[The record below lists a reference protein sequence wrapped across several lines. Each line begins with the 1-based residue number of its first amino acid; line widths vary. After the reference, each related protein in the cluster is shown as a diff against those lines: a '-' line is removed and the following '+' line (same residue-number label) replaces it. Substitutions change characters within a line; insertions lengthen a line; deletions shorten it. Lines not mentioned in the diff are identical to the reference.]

1 MNPGA
6 AARLQLCCAPMS
18 STRDKSAPLDQSR
31 LAHTLGYAIARAAV
45 TTNQLFAQGVGD
57 PLGLRPVEFTLLQLI
72 FSNPATTQKRL
83 CDLLRVPA
91 PQMTLILDR
100 LQERGWLVRER
111 DANDRR
117 ALHLRLTPAGTR
129 LAEKSLAAL
138 QDSEQALEQVLTSG
152 ERLLLQE
159 LLAKV
164 AR

>member
-1 MNPGA
+1 MS
-6 AARLQLCCAPMS
+6 AP
-18 STRDKSAPLDQSR
+18 RDKHPPLDQSR

-45 TTNQLFAQGVGD
+45 TTNQLFNQGVGD

-72 FSNPATTQKRL
+72 LSNPDTTQKRL

-100 LQERGWLVRER
+100 LQERGWVKRER
-111 DANDRR
+111 SANDRR
-117 ALHLRLTPAGTR
+117 ALHLRLSPAGAR

-138 QDSEQALEQVLTSG
+138 QETEQVIDGILTSG
-152 ERLLLQE
+152 ERQLLQE

>member
-1 MNPGA
+1 MTGA
-6 AARLQLCCAPMS
+6 AILSTMS
-18 STRDKSAPLDQSR
+18 PSREKSPALDQSR

-45 TTNQLFAQGVGD
+45 TTNSLFSQSVGET
-57 PLGLRPVEFTLLQLI
+57 LGLRPVEFTLLQLI
-72 FSNPATTQKRL
+72 LSNPNTTQKRL

-100 LQERGWLVRER
+100 LLERGWVVRER

-117 ALHLRLTPAGTR
+117 ALHLRLTPGGAQ
-129 LAEKSLAAL
+129 LAEQSLTAL
-138 QDSEQALEQVLTSG
+138 RSAEQALDGVLTGG

>member
-1 MNPGA
+1 
-6 AARLQLCCAPMS
+6 MS
-18 STRDKSAPLDQSR
+18 SSREKSPALDQSR

-45 TTNQLFAQGVGD
+45 STNQLFGQGVGE

-72 FSNPATTQKRL
+72 FSNPDTTQKRL

-100 LQERGWLVRER
+100 LQERGWVVRER

-129 LAEKSLAAL
+129 LAEKSLTAL
-138 QDSEQALEQVLTSG
+138 QQAEQALDHVLTGG

>member
-1 MNPGA
+1 
-6 AARLQLCCAPMS
+6 MS
-18 STRDKSAPLDQSR
+18 SSREKSPPLDQSR

-45 TTNQLFAQGVGD
+45 NTNQLFSQGVGD

-72 FSNPATTQKRL
+72 FSNPDTTQKRL

-100 LQERGWLVRER
+100 LQERGWVVRER
-111 DANDRR
+111 DAKDRR
-117 ALHLRLTPAGTR
+117 AMHLRLSPAGAR

-138 QDSEQALEQVLTSG
+138 REAEHVLDHVLTGG

>member
-1 MNPGA
+1 
-6 AARLQLCCAPMS
+6 MS
-18 STRDKSAPLDQSR
+18 PLREKSPPLDQSR

-45 TTNQLFAQGVGD
+45 TTNQLFGQGVNE

-72 FSNPATTQKRL
+72 FSNRNTTQKRL

-100 LQERGWLVRER
+100 LQERGWVERER

-117 ALHLRLTPAGTR
+117 ALHLRLTPEGER
-129 LAEKSLAAL
+129 LAEQSLAAL
-138 QDSEQALEQVLTSG
+138 QVAEQALDRVLSSG

>member
-1 MNPGA
+1 
-6 AARLQLCCAPMS
+6 MS
-18 STRDKSAPLDQSR
+18 PSREKSPPLDQSR

-45 TTNQLFAQGVGD
+45 TTNQLYSQGVGEA
-57 PLGLRPVEFTLLQLI
+57 LGVRPVEFTLLQLI
-72 FSNPATTQKRL
+72 FSNRNTTQKRL

-91 PQMTLILDR
+91 PQMTLNHDR
-100 LQERGWLVRER
+100 LQERGWVVRER

-117 ALHLRLTPAGTR
+117 ALHLQLTPDGER
-129 LAEKSLAAL
+129 LAEQSLAAL
-138 QDSEQALEQVLTSG
+138 RVAEQALAPVLTEG

>member
-1 MNPGA
+1 
-6 AARLQLCCAPMS
+6 MS
-18 STRDKSAPLDQSR
+18 PSRDKPLPLDQSR

-45 TTNQLFAQGVGD
+45 TTNQLFSQGVGE

-72 FSNPATTQKRL
+72 CANPNTTQKRL

-100 LQERGWLVRER
+100 LQERGWIVRER

-117 ALHLRLTPAGTR
+117 ALHLRLTAEGER
-129 LAEKSLAAL
+129 LAEQSLAAL
-138 QDSEQALEQVLTSG
+138 QKTEQALDVMLTEG

>member
-1 MNPGA
+1 
-6 AARLQLCCAPMS
+6 MS
-18 STRDKSAPLDQSR
+18 SSRDKPPLDQTR
-31 LAHTLGYAIARAAV
+31 LANTLGYAIARAAV
-45 TTNQLFAQGVGD
+45 TTNKLYAEGVGE

-72 FSNPATTQKRL
+72 FSNRNTTQKRL

-100 LQERGWLVRER
+100 LQEQRWIVRER

-117 ALHLRLTPAGTR
+117 ALHLRLTPAGER

-138 QDSEQALEQVLTSG
+138 QAAEEALADVLTSG

>member
-1 MNPGA
+1 MS
-6 AARLQLCCAPMS
+6 AP
-18 STRDKSAPLDQSR
+18 RDKHPPLDQSR

-45 TTNQLFAQGVGD
+45 TTNQLFNQGVGD

-72 FSNPATTQKRL
+72 LANPDTTQKRL

-100 LQERGWLVRER
+100 LQERGWVKRER
-111 DANDRR
+111 SANDRR
-117 ALHLRLTPAGTR
+117 ALHLRLSPAGVR

-138 QDSEQALEQVLTSG
+138 QETEQAIDSILTSG
-152 ERLLLQE
+152 ERQLLQE

>member
-1 MNPGA
+1 MNPT
-6 AARLQLCCAPMS
+6 REKTS
-18 STRDKSAPLDQSR
+18 SLDQSR
-31 LAHTLGYAIARAAV
+31 LSHTLGYAIARAAV
-45 TTNQLFAQGVGD
+45 TTNRLFNLGVGE

-72 FSNPATTQKRL
+72 FSNPNTTQKRL

-100 LQERGWLVRER
+100 LLERGLAVRER

-117 ALHLRLTPAGTR
+117 ALHLRLTPEGEQMAEHS
-129 LAEKSLAAL
+129 LAEL
-138 QDSEQALEQVLTSG
+138 QQAEQVLSRVLTDG

-159 LLAKV
+159 LLDKV

>member
-1 MNPGA
+1 MS
-6 AARLQLCCAPMS
+6 AP
-18 STRDKSAPLDQSR
+18 RDKHPPLDQSR

-45 TTNQLFAQGVGD
+45 TTNQLFNQGVGD

-72 FSNPATTQKRL
+72 LANPDTTQKRL

-100 LQERGWLVRER
+100 LQERGWVKRER
-111 DANDRR
+111 SANDRR
-117 ALHLRLTPAGTR
+117 ALHLRLSPAGAR

-138 QDSEQALEQVLTSG
+138 QETEQAIDSILTSG
-152 ERLLLQE
+152 ERQLLQE

>member
-1 MNPGA
+1 
-6 AARLQLCCAPMS
+6 MS
-18 STRDKSAPLDQSR
+18 STREKTPPLDQTR

-45 TTNQLFAQGVGD
+45 TTNQLFSQGVGE

-72 FSNPATTQKRL
+72 CSNPNTTQKRL

-100 LQERGWLVRER
+100 LQERGWVVRER

-117 ALHLRLTPAGTR
+117 SLHLRLSPAGAR
-129 LAEKSLAAL
+129 LAEKSLTAL
-138 QDSEQALEQVLTSG
+138 QQAEQALDRVLSSG

>member
-1 MNPGA
+1 VA
-6 AARLQLCCAPMS
+6 AGRPWLSCAPMS
-18 STRDKSAPLDQSR
+18 PTREKSPPLDQSR

-45 TTNQLFAQGVGD
+45 TTNQLFSQGVGE
-57 PLGLRPVEFTLLQLI
+57 PLGVRPVEFTLLQLI
-72 FSNPATTQKRL
+72 LANPNSTQKRL

-100 LQERGWLVRER
+100 LQERGWVVRER

-117 ALHLRLTPAGTR
+117 ALHLRLTAKGER
-129 LAEKSLAAL
+129 LAEESLAAL
-138 QDSEQALEQVLTSG
+138 HESEQALDHVLTSG